1 MGIIKRGI
9 LGGFSGRIGNVVGS
23 SWKGLAVVKSLP
35 LSVANPRTTA
45 QTTQRSKFSNTVAF
59 GSLLLTN
66 VIKPLWDRAAVYM
79 SGFNAFVQANVGL
92 MPSGADPDLEGLVIS
107 EGPLGT
113 LADVTATPNYVAGT
127 VAFTFDN
134 SASGAYQ
141 SVDDRIIGFA
151 YSQSDGLIGFDDGTV
166 KRSDGAMT
174 IDLGGTL
181 REPNVIFYGLVA
193 LSPDGFKPGAELSK
207 KVG

>member
-66 VIKPLWDRAAVYM
+66 FIKPLWDRAAVHM
-79 SGFNAFVQANVGL
+79 SGFNAFVKANVGL
-92 MPSGADPDLEGLVIS
+92 MPSGPLPDYSGLILS

-113 LADVTATPNYVAGT
+113 LDVTNVDATAGT
-127 VAFTFDN
+127 GVLVLTFDPT
-134 SASGAYQ
+134 ASGAYQ
-141 SVDDRIIGFA
+141 TVDDRILAFLMDPDLGHIV
-151 YSQSDGLIGFDDGTV
+151 FDDGTV
-166 KRSDGAMT
+166 KRSDGE
-174 IDLGGTL
+174 ITL
-181 REPNVIFYGLVA
+181 TLPEGNLSAAGWIYGIVG
-193 LSPDGFKPGAELSK
+193 LSPDGFKPGSELSK